1 LGLQIVPPPAFP
13 GCQRR
18 PNPNHVR
25 CQLVYDD
32 EVPARQPLYL
42 NDLMTFT
49 RMRRAAARLV
59 LTGCALMLFAAPA
72 RAQEPP
78 SKPPAPAPVRVF
90 IDCQSASC
98 DYEYFKTEI
107 AFVDHVRDR
116 KDADV
121 HVLITGQTT
130 GSGGQEYSLKF
141 IGLGRFQSV
150 DAAMI
155 YAASVDATSDQI
167 RQALV
172 QHLTLGLVRYAA
184 ESPAGPRLTVK
195 YTPETAKAGGQGR
208 QAGRDPWD
216 FWVFRISG
224 NGYFNGEESTSSES
238 FYASASAN
246 RTTEAW
252 KIDISFSGNYYSS
265 AYDLGD
271 GETFTSTT
279 KSYSGSGRV
288 VKSLGPHWAAAV
300 SGRASRSTYSNQ
312 DLAVGGGG
320 GVEYDLFPYAE
331 STRRQLRFQWTA
343 ALTAYDYAEETVYG
357 KMGETVPTHSA
368 VVSLDLRQPWGQVST
383 MVDFTQA
390 LTDFSQY
397 RLGAYGGIDVRL
409 FKGFSLEL
417 YGDYSRVRDQR
428 NLPKAGASDQEILVR
443 MKELATGFRY
453 YFNVGI
459 SYSFGS
465 IFNNVVN
472 PRFGR

>member
-1 LGLQIVPPPAFP
+1 M
-13 GCQRR
+13 RS
-18 PNPNHVR
+18 
-25 CQLVYDD
+25 QLVYDD
-32 EVPARQPLYL
+32 DVPARQLLCL

-49 RMRRAAARLV
+49 LFQRAAARLF
-59 LTGCALMLFAAPA
+59 LAACALMWFAAPM
-72 RAQEPP
+72 RAQEAPP
-78 SKPPAPAPVRVF
+78 KPLAAAPVRAF

-98 DYEYFKTEI
+98 DYEYFRTEI

-121 HVLITGQTT
+121 HILITGQTT
-130 GSGGQEYSLKF
+130 GSGGREYSLTF
-141 IGLGRFQSV
+141 IGLGRFQGV

-167 RQALV
+167 RKALV

-195 YTPETAKAGGQGR
+195 YTPETAKAGGQSR

-216 FWVFRISG
+216 FWVFRLSA
-224 NGYFNGEESTSSES
+224 NGYFDGEESTSSES
-238 FYASASAN
+238 FRAAASAN

-252 KIDISFSGNYYSS
+252 KVNLSFSGNYSASS
-265 AYDLGD
+265 YDLGGGD
-271 GETFTSTT
+271 IFTSTT
-279 KSYSGSGRV
+279 KSYYGSGRV
-288 VKSLGPHWAAAV
+288 VKSLGAHWAAAV
-300 SGRASRSTYSNQ
+300 SGQASRSTYSNQ

-343 ALTAYDYAEETVYG
+343 GLTAYDYTEETVYG
-357 KMGETVPTHSA
+357 KMSETVPSHSA
-368 VVSLDLRQPWGQVST
+368 AVSLALKQPWGQVST
-383 MVDFTQA
+383 MFDFTQA
-390 LTDFSQY
+390 LNDLSQY
-397 RLGAYGGIDVRL
+397 RLGVDGGIDVRL
-409 FKGFSLEL
+409 FKGFSLNM

-443 MKELATGFRY
+443 MKELATGYRY
-453 YFNVGI
+453 YLSVGL

-472 PRFGR
+472 PRFGSSGGGISISY